1 MSKFL
6 YLEQFMTALED
17 LDKEDMYRATY
28 VLCYYGLHREFP
40 EDATAVD
47 KMYVKANAKLFEG
60 QDAYVAKQIERGK
73 KTGRSGEFTDE
84 QIENA
89 LITLYNELGRIP
101 TEKAVL
107 AHLGGTSALRNRDV
121 WKNREKICLEHK
133 TNTNKHSE
141 QMFETE
147 TNKTNN
153 MFNF

>member
-1 MSKFL
+1 MKDKFL

-17 LDKEDMYRATY
+17 LEEEDKYRATY
-28 VLCYYGLHREFP
+28 VLCYYGLYREFP
-40 EDATAVD
+40 EEATAID
-47 KMYVKANAKLFEG
+47 KMYVKANAKLFDG

-73 KTGRSGEFTDE
+73 KGGRSGEFTDE

-101 TEKAVL
+101 TEKAVIT
-107 AHLGGTSALRNRDV
+107 HLGGTSAIRNRDV

-133 TNTNKHSE
+133 QTQTNI
-141 QMFETE
+141 E
-147 TNKTNN
+147 TNVSNISNT